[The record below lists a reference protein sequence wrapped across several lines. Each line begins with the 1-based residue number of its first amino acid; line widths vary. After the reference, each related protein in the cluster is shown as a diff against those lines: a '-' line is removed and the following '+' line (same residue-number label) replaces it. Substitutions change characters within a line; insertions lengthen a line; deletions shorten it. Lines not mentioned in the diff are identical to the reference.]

1 MSITRAEMMEV
12 FRDAHRQ
19 GYFNGTGSGGGG
31 GGGGNSSSDGP
42 IKILEGVGTIFKT
55 IGSEAYDSYKKLSN
69 QNYTVADAG
78 KSIQNVFGDLGDV
91 GRAFGTVVGDLTT
104 YGKETV
110 DKWRTVSDFGASFS
124 NDAIGLRTGAAQTR
138 MTFDEYGE
146 VLRKN
151 KDNLSALGGSVTE
164 GARAFNQMSADF
176 FDSGAAEQLRHM
188 GMTTE
193 QVNEMLITNM
203 SSMRL
208 VNLNDQ
214 KARDVALT
222 STKELA
228 IEMDVMAKLTGK
240 SRKEQESAM
249 AVRNADVQYQAA
261 EKLALMG
268 LTNEEK
274 AQRKASIDSMKKGAE
289 LLGPSVEGVVKEMA
303 TGGVRSKEA
312 SEQMAALGP
321 AGVKLQ
327 QAVDASMNAKTKEEK
342 ATADRL
348 MREAQAEVLAQQN
361 SKDYLL
367 QQKLGTEAF
376 KKGAES
382 SGKYAQA
389 MDKIATEGLLDE
401 NGKKVRDFNLANAED
416 QKVIQDIARQR
427 IAFDQKSLDAKGKDT
442 VKGAE
447 TTKGIV
453 DFESRAKDAGAAL
466 NNNLIA
472 PLNEKTGNLIR
483 EFRNKQAAKGGDL
496 LSSTNRAGDSAYR
509 QFQLAIPDANNV
521 RVTETARPAPNV
533 GPSGTPGT
541 LPGPGGSSSI
551 LSGLSSIGPVGT
563 FTATQLSVE
572 RMVGPSRANG
582 SLGATGNLFEDFG
595 SGTLAMLH
603 GKESVVTEG
612 QMKDLMKGIGNATQQ
627 AKESVGSAK
636 SKEVM
641 EGLMSS
647 MPTVGLSDLGSK
659 LDQLNTNI
667 MQLVQISYQTAENS
681 GKQIRATKGLGGDL
695 FA

>member
-19 GYFNGTGSGGGG
+19 GYFNGTGGGGG
-31 GGGGNSSSDGP
+31 DRGGGDRGGNETSG
-42 IKILEGVGTIFKT
+42 KMLEGLGDVFKT
-55 IGSEAYDSYKKLSN
+55 IGAESYDTFKKVSN
-69 QNYTVADAG
+69 QNYTLADAG
-78 KSIQNVFGDLGDV
+78 KSVQNVFGDLGSV
-91 GRAFGTVVGDLTT
+91 GKAFGTVVGDLTT
-104 YGKETV
+104 YGKDTV
-110 DKWRTVSDFGASFS
+110 DKWRSVSDFGASFG

-193 QVNEMLITNM
+193 QVNEMLMTNM

-268 LTNEEK
+268 LNEEEK
-274 AQRKASIDSMKKGAE
+274 AFRKTSIESMKKGAE

-312 SEQMAALGP
+312 ADQMAALGP

-342 ATADRL
+342 AAADKL
-348 MREAQAEVLAQQN
+348 MREAQAEVVAVQN
-361 SKDYLL
+361 SKEYLL

-382 SGKYAQA
+382 SGKYTQA
-389 MDKIATEGLLDE
+389 LDKIATEGLLDE
-401 NGKKVRDFNLANAED
+401 NGKKIRDFNLANVED
-416 QKVIQDIARQR
+416 QKIIQDLARQR
-427 IAFDQKSLDAKGKDT
+427 IANEQASKDKEGK
-442 VKGAE
+442 KLEGAE

-466 NNNLIA
+466 NNNLIK

-483 EFRNKQAAKGGDL
+483 EFRNQQAAKGGDL
-496 LSSTNRAGDSAYR
+496 LSATNRAGQSSYQ
-509 QFQLAIPDANNV
+509 QFQMAIPDANNV
-521 RVTETARPAPNV
+521 QVREATPRPNT
-533 GPSGTPGT
+533 GPGGTPGT
-541 LPGPGGSSSI
+541 LPAPGVPSI
-551 LSGLSSIGPVGT
+551 LSGLSSIGPVGV
-563 FTATQLSVE
+563 FTAGQLNVE

-603 GKESVVTEG
+603 GKESVVTEA

-627 AKESVGSAK
+627 AKEMATGGVR
-636 SKEVM
+636 SKEGV
-641 EGLMSS
+641 EGMLAS
-647 MPTVGLSDLGSK
+647 MPKAGLSDLGPK
-659 LDQLNTNI
+659 LDQLNNSI

-681 GKQIRATKGLGGDL
+681 SKQISATKGLSGNL